1 MQASPDH
8 CPRRA
13 DAPVAPLRFK
23 PAQERLSLMESSRT
37 SNGPSQKHV
46 RHPRGML
53 INYIFTGSDIGKPY
67 VDGRNHTV
75 NTEHFS
81 GSEILQV
88 FSSQTEFTNSGSK
101 QS

>member
-23 PAQERLSLMESSRT
+23 PAQARLSLMESSRT
-37 SNGPSQKHV
+37 SNGLSQKHV

-53 INYIFTGSDIGKPY
+53 INYILTESDTGKPH
-67 VDGRNHTV
+67 VG
-75 NTEHFS
+75 
-81 GSEILQV
+81 G
-88 FSSQTEFTNSGSK
+88 
-101 QS
+101 